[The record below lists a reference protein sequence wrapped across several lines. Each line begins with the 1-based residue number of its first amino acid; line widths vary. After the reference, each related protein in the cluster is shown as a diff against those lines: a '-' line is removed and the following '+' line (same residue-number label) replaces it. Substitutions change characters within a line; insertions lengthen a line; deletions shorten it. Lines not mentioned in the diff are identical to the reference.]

1 MNAEDD
7 VIAAEGV
14 APNGDTW
21 TLKYRP
27 EEWGARHYMAFYVN
41 GGLTE
46 DGAGFE
52 IPDRTEIG
60 FAGGFKRGQGNRYIY
75 GLVTSRIAVVR
86 AETLDER
93 DQSEAPTI
101 AFPAATTDDGS
112 PLRNFVLVRPPV
124 EDVTALVGLD
134 SGGQVVQRIR
144 MVGPPLRRA

>member
-1 MNAEDD
+1 MNSRDD

-14 APNGDTW
+14 APNGDIW

-27 EEWGARHYMAFYVN
+27 EERGARHYMAFYVN
-41 GGLTE
+41 GSLTE
-46 DGAGFE
+46 DGAGFD
-52 IPDRTEIG
+52 IPETTEIG
-60 FAGGFKRGQGNRYIY
+60 FGGGFKRGQGNRYMY

-93 DQSEAPTI
+93 DRSESPTV

-112 PLRNFVLVRPPV
+112 PLRSFVLVRPPV

-134 SGGQVVQRIR
+134 SGGHVVHRIR
-144 MVGPPLRRA
+144 MVGPPPGHA